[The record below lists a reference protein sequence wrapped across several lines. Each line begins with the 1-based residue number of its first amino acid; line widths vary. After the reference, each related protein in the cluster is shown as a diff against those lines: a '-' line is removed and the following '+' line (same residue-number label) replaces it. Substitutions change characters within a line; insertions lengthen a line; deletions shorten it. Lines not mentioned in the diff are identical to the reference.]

1 MAHHELPSTPET
13 VHWGYFEAARAPVLD
28 VASGDTVTMHCLSGE
43 PKDLPGA
50 PFEVLPDHR
59 EVLERCERGP
69 GPHFM
74 TGPVRVAG
82 AEPGDALEVRIRD
95 CDLRPAG
102 GCSL

>member
-43 PKDLPGA
+43 PEDLPPA

-59 EVLERCERGP
+59 EVLDRCERGP
-69 GPHFM
+69 GPHHM
-74 TGPVRVAG
+74 TGPV
-82 AEPGDALEVRIRD
+82 
-95 CDLRPAG
+95 
-102 GCSL
+102 